1 MPILNDT
8 SLDKITLPN
17 SHYGYSA
24 TRLEEL
30 GATEYTVVT
39 IACDVSGSTAAFTFD
54 MESAI
59 TRIVQACKFS
69 PRADNLLLRL
79 VAFDDTLAELHG
91 FKLLENCHLADYGGA
106 LRSGGSTALY
116 DAAENAVASTINYGQ
131 KLSAADFSANAIL
144 FVITD
149 GMDNASKLPAKK
161 VKEALAKA
169 VRSEALESIV
179 SVLIGVNVQDPE
191 ASRYLRQF
199 HLEAGFTQYVELD
212 KADARTLARLAEF
225 VSQSISAQS
234 QALGTGGAVSTSL
247 VF

>member
-1 MPILNDT
+1 MPIFNDT
-8 SLDKITLPN
+8 SLDQITLPN

-79 VAFDDTLAELHG
+79 VAFDDTLSELHG
-91 FKLLENCHLADYGGA
+91 FKLLENCNLADYGGV
-106 LRSGGSTALY
+106 LTSGGSTALY

-131 KLSAADFSANAIL
+131 KLLSGDFSSNAIL

-161 VKEALAKA
+161 VKEALSRA
-169 VRSEALESIV
+169 VASEALESIV
-179 SVLIGVNVQDPE
+179 SILIGVNVQDME

-199 HLEAGFTQYVELD
+199 HLDAGFTQYVELD
-212 KADARTLARLAEF
+212 KADAKTLARLAEF

-234 QALGTGGAVSTSL
+234 QSLGTGGPSRSL
-247 VF
+247 TF

>member
-8 SLDKITLPN
+8 SLDQTTLPN

-39 IACDVSGSTAAFTFD
+39 IACDVSGSTAAFVFD

-59 TRIVQACKFS
+59 TRIVQACKSS

-79 VAFDDTLAELHG
+79 VAFDDTLSELHG
-91 FKLLENCHLADYGGA
+91 FKLLEHCNLADYGGI
-106 LRSGGSTALY
+106 LRSGGATALY
-116 DAAENAVASTINYGQ
+116 DAAENAVASTINYGHR
-131 KLSAADFSANAIL
+131 LMSGDFSANAIL

-149 GMDNASKLPAKK
+149 GMDNASKSS
-161 VKEALAKA
+161 AKA
-169 VRSEALESIV
+169 VKKVLGKAVTSEALESII
-179 SVLIGVNVQDPE
+179 SILIGVNVQDPE
-191 ASRYLRQF
+191 AGRYLRRFQ
-199 HLEAGFTQYVELD
+199 LEAGFTQYVELN
-212 KADARTLARLAEF
+212 KADAATLARLAEF
-225 VSQSISAQS
+225 VSRSISAQS
-234 QALGTGGAVSTSL
+234 QALGTGGASQSL

>member
-8 SLDKITLPN
+8 SLDQTTLPN

-39 IACDVSGSTAAFTFD
+39 IACDVSGSTSAFVFD

-59 TRIVQACKFS
+59 TRIVQACKSS

-79 VAFDDTLAELHG
+79 VAFDDTLSEIHG
-91 FKLLENCHLADYGGA
+91 FKLLENCNLADYSGI
-106 LRSGGSTALY
+106 LRAGGSTALY
-116 DAAENAVASTINYGQ
+116 DAAENAVSSTINYGQ
-131 KLSAADFSANAIL
+131 QLLAGDFSANAIL

-149 GMDNASKLPAKK
+149 GVDNASKSS
-161 VKEALAKA
+161 AKA
-169 VRSEALESIV
+169 VKAALAQAVTSEALESII
-179 SVLIGVNVQDPE
+179 SILMGVNVQALK
-191 ASRYLRQF
+191 ASRYLREF
-199 HLEAGFTQYVELD
+199 HREAGFTQYIELD
-212 KADARTLARLAEF
+212 KADADTLARLAEF
-225 VSQSISAQS
+225 VSRSIGAQS
-234 QALGTGGAVSTSL
+234 QALGTGGATQSL

>member
-8 SLDKITLPN
+8 SLEQITLPN

-24 TRLEEL
+24 TRLDEL

-39 IACDVSGSTAAFTFD
+39 IACDVSGSTYDFISD

-59 TRIVQACKFS
+59 ARIVQACKSS

-79 VAFDDTLAELHG
+79 VAFDDTLSELHG
-91 FKLLENCHLADYGGA
+91 FKLLENCNLADYVRI
-106 LRSGGSTALY
+106 LRAGGSTALY
-116 DAAENAVASTINYGQ
+116 DAAENAVSSTINYGRQ
-131 KLSAADFSANAIL
+131 LLAGDFSANAIL
-144 FVITD
+144 FVVTD
-149 GMDNASKLPAKK
+149 GMDNASRLPAGK

-169 VRSEALESIV
+169 VTSEALESMV

-191 ASRYLRQF
+191 AGRYLRQF
-199 HLEAGFTQYVELD
+199 QVEAGFTQYVELD
-212 KADARTLARLAEF
+212 KADARTLARLAQF
-225 VSQSISAQS
+225 VSRSISAQS
-234 QALGTGGAVSTSL
+234 QALGTGGQSQSL

>member
-1 MPILNDT
+1 MPVLNDT
-8 SLDKITLPN
+8 TLDHITLPN

-54 MESAI
+54 MEAAI

-79 VAFDDTLAELHG
+79 VAFDDTLSELHG
-91 FKLLENCHLADYGGA
+91 FKLLENCNLADYGGT
-106 LRSGGSTALY
+106 LRPGGSTALY

-131 KLSAADFSANAIL
+131 QLLTGDFSANAIL

-149 GMDNASKLPAKK
+149 GMDNASKLSAKS
-161 VKEALAKA
+161 VKEALSRA
-169 VRSEALESIV
+169 VTSEALETIV
-179 SVLIGVNVQDPE
+179 SILIGVNVQDPE
-191 ASRYLRQF
+191 VGRYLRQF
-199 HLEAGFTQYVELD
+199 YAETGFTQYVELD

-234 QALGTGGAVSTSL
+234 RALGTGGPSRSL

>member
-1 MPILNDT
+1 MPIFNDT
-8 SLDKITLPN
+8 SLDQITLPN

-59 TRIVQACKFS
+59 TKIVQACRFS

-79 VAFDDTLAELHG
+79 IAFDDTLSELHG
-91 FKLLENCHLADYGGA
+91 FKLLENCNPADYGGI
-106 LRSGGSTALY
+106 LQSGGSTALY
-116 DAAENAVASTINYGQ
+116 DATENAVASTINYGQ
-131 KLSAADFSANAIL
+131 KLSAGDFSANAIL

-149 GMDNASKLPAKK
+149 GMDNASKQSAKG
-161 VKEALAKA
+161 VKRALSRA
-169 VRSEALESIV
+169 VTSEALEAVVSI
-179 SVLIGVNVQDPE
+179 LIGVNVQNPE
-191 ASRYLRQF
+191 VSNYLNQF
-199 HLEAGFTQYVELD
+199 QTNAGFSQYVELD
-212 KADARTLARLAEF
+212 KADARTLAQLAEF

-234 QALGTGGAVSTSL
+234 QALGTGGPSQSL

>member
-8 SLDKITLPN
+8 QLDQINLPN

-24 TRLEEL
+24 TRLEDL
-30 GATEYTVVT
+30 GATEYTIATVV
-39 IACDVSGSTAAFTFD
+39 ADVSGSTTAFTLD
-54 MESAI
+54 MEAAI

-79 VAFDDTLAELHG
+79 LTFDDSLTEFHG
-91 FKLLENCHLADYGGA
+91 FKLLENCHLADYGGS

-116 DAAENAVASTINYGQ
+116 DATENAVVSTTNYAH

-149 GMDNASKLPAKK
+149 GMDNASRTSAKM
-161 VKEALAKA
+161 VKAALDDAIK
-169 VRSEALESIV
+169 SEALESVV
-179 SVLIGVNVQDPE
+179 SILIGVNVQLAE
-191 ASRYLRQF
+191 VSRYLNQF
-199 HLEAGFTQYVELD
+199 HRDAGFTQYVELD
-212 KADARTLARLAEF
+212 QADAKTLARLAEF
-225 VSQSISAQS
+225 VSRSISAQS
-234 QALGTGGAVSTSL
+234 QALGTGGASQPL

>member
-1 MPILNDT
+1 MPLLDT
-8 SLDKITLPN
+8 ELDQVNLPN

-30 GATEYTVVT
+30 GATEYTIAT
-39 IACDVSGSTAAFTFD
+39 IVADVSGSTAAFVAD

-59 TRIVQACKFS
+59 MKIVQACKFS

-79 VAFDDTLAELHG
+79 VTFDDSISELHG
-91 FKLLENCHLADYGGA
+91 FKLLENCNLSDYGGL

-116 DAAENAVASTINYGQ
+116 DATENAVASTSSYGQ
-131 KLSAADFSANAIL
+131 RLASGDFSANAIL

-149 GMDNASKLPAKK
+149 GMDNVSKSTAKR
-161 VKEALAKA
+161 VRDALNTAINTE
-169 VRSEALESIV
+169 VLESIV
-179 SVLIGVNVQDPE
+179 SILIGVNVQE
-191 ASRYLRQF
+191 AEVSRYLKHF
-199 HLEAGFTQYVELD
+199 HQEAGFTQYIELD
-212 KADARTLARLAEF
+212 KADAKTLSRLAEF

-234 QALGTGGAVSTSL
+234 QSLGTGGPSQPL

>member
-8 SLDKITLPN
+8 SLDQITIPN

-24 TRLEEL
+24 TRLDEL

-39 IACDVSGSTAAFTFD
+39 IACDVSGSTADFVFD
-54 MESAI
+54 MEAAI
-59 TRIVQACKFS
+59 TRIVQACKSS

-79 VAFDDTLAELHG
+79 VAFDDNLSEVHG
-91 FKLLENCHLADYGGA
+91 FKLLENCNLADYGGV
-106 LRSGGSTALY
+106 LRAGGSTALY
-116 DAAENAVASTINYGQ
+116 DAAENAVSSTMNYGQ
-131 KLSAADFSANAIL
+131 QLLAGDFSANAIL

-149 GMDNASKLPAKK
+149 GMDNASRLPAGK

-169 VRSEALESIV
+169 ITSEALESVV
-179 SVLIGVNVQDPE
+179 SVLIGVNVQDPH
-191 ASRYLRQF
+191 AVRFLRQF
-199 HLEAGFTQYVELD
+199 HADAGFTQYVELD

-225 VSQSISAQS
+225 VSRSISAQS
-234 QALGTGGAVSTSL
+234 QSLGAGGHSQPL